1 MRDLLRPRAASL
13 IATCWLLSWAPG
25 ACWLGGEEAIGSDE
39 AKSASTPFEAIKFL
53 AQASKAGD
61 LQAYISCLAEPFR
74 GMRRALV
81 EVLDAQKGLFEALDE
96 KFGKTAGANQNPAMN
111 NMKKTYLEMRIKGG
125 PEVLSKKQMD
135 DGRVVLEIK
144 VPEKGDDGKDILEME
159 KFTAMK
165 EGDTWKLAPWEKMKF
180 GKDIRFTEPSAK
192 FDGFL
197 KLLLERQ
204 KKAIIEIAEQVKNDK
219 FKSRREVQIALQTAM
234 QAVDK
239 ELASEKEK
247 ALGKPPDTE
256 FKPIGEG
263 LLKKIKTRPNNPDK

>member
-1 MRDLLRPRAASL
+1 MTCGQKIFSLSLFLLQAPSILAQEIEKPGTETTPRAA
-13 IATCWLLSWAPG
+13 
-25 ACWLGGEEAIGSDE
+25 
-39 AKSASTPFEAIKFL
+39 TPEEAIKFL

-96 KFGKTAGANQNPAMN
+96 KFGKTAGPQQHPAIN
-111 NMKKTYLEMRIKGG
+111 DMKKTYLEMSIKGK
-125 PEVLSKKQMD
+125 PEVTSKKEMN
-135 DGRVVLEIK
+135 GGTVLLEIR
-144 VPEKGDDGKDILEME
+144 VLQKGDDGKDILEME

-204 KKAIIEIAEQVKNDK
+204 KKVIIEITEQVKNDK
-219 FKSRREVQIALQTAM
+219 FKSRREVQIA
-234 QAVDK
+234 
-239 ELASEKEK
+239 
-247 ALGKPPDTE
+247 
-256 FKPIGEG
+256 
-263 LLKKIKTRPNNPDK
+263 